1 MTKEDFLQDLEEIVT
16 DPLFIGAKD
25 EEISNNM
32 WCISVSSELA
42 KVITFEDLSSYIERV
57 IANRKE
63 QIKTINPAAN
73 VLFYLWFDEQ
83 ASQIRFNVISDD
95 RTGLPFRCNVTLAE
109 DYTSILKDFLEHPYH
124 DGIPLETSTDTNS
137 DGYCEEE
144 YTLKV
149 FCVGL

>member
-1 MTKEDFLQDLEEIVT
+1 MTKEDFLQDLEEIIT

-32 WCISVSSELA
+32 WCVSVNSELA
-42 KVITFEDLSSYIERV
+42 KVITFEDLSAFIERV

-109 DYTSILKDFLEHPYH
+109 DYASILKDFLGHPYH

-137 DGYCEEE
+137 DEYCEEE